1 MTQLASPR
9 GPVAPELRAACAPVM
24 HTLESR
30 LLMAIHTPQNGDQL
44 QTAINNAQLG
54 DTIILQAG
62 QTYVT
67 STTGGHDWGFI
78 LRNKT
83 TGTGWITI
91 QSSNLAQLPGP
102 GVRVSP
108 EDSPNMPKMTTRGGN
123 VQVIK
128 TDAAAHHYQF
138 IGVEFVAA

>member
-1 MTQLASPR
+1 MSRLRSRPSRLAP
-9 GPVAPELRAACAPVM
+9 PLDAACAPVM
-24 HTLESR
+24 HALESR
-30 LLMAIHTPQNGDQL
+30 LLMAIHTPENGNQL

-67 STTGGHDWGFI
+67 AEGGGHDWGFT

-102 GVRVSP
+102 GVRV
-108 EDSPNMPKMTTRGGN
+108 
-123 VQVIK
+123 
-128 TDAAAHHYQF
+128 
-138 IGVEFVAA
+138 